1 MFNKKDISEKNMNSV
16 QKGFTGK
23 FTHNDN
29 LNEFNDTFDKPKK
42 ELTPEE
48 HLKRTVFI
56 ILGVAGGLTALCAT
70 VNISSILLYNPEENA
85 FIDTTRVDSIKNFI
99 STETTD
105 HYEEVIAKHN
115 NEDKNAKLD
124 IKTVYS
130 SIGREYPF
138 ANILNKTQDN
148 VSTMLCKFINT
159 ELKPAVISYKM
170 ANNSLPLVE
179 SDKLGVYEIDLSL
192 LTDLINIRDESL
204 TNYTYILSGG
214 TESSSIEI
222 TVKEGDV
229 EIPIILLDPS
239 KFKIREIN
247 KNEVNIVQG
256 EYSLI
261 LKPMEEFNNIRLQS
275 ISISGSK
282 KSCTIVDTITNKVV
296 QISI

>member
-1 MFNKKDISEKNMNSV
+1 MFNKKENNSKERFVKNQIHSDNFGEV
-16 QKGFTGK
+16 
-23 FTHNDN
+23 NDN
-29 LNEFNDTFDKPKK
+29 LKTKKK
-42 ELTPEE
+42 ELTPEQQ
-48 HLKRTVFI
+48 LKRTVSI
-56 ILGVAGGLTALCAT
+56 ILGVAGGLTTLC
-70 VNISSILLYNPEENA
+70 VVLNISSILLYNPEENA
-85 FIDTTRVDSIKNFI
+85 FIDTTRVNSIKNFI
-99 STETTD
+99 STETTE
-105 HYEEVIAKHN
+105 HYEEIISKHN
-115 NEDKNAKLD
+115 NEDKNTKLD

-148 VSTMLCKFINT
+148 VSTMLCKFINN
-159 ELKPAVISYKM
+159 ELKPAIISYKM

-179 SDKLGVYEIDLSL
+179 SDKLGVYEVDLTL

-222 TVKEGDV
+222 TVKEGDT

-239 KFKIREIN
+239 EFKIREIN

-282 KSCTIVDTITNKVV
+282 KTCTIVDTITNKVV

>member
-1 MFNKKDISEKNMNSV
+1 MFNKKDTPK
-16 QKGFTGK
+16 KGFTK
-23 FTHNDN
+23 KLKKDSISNNAEDIKI
-29 LNEFNDTFDKPKK
+29 DKKK

-48 HLKRTVFI
+48 QLKRKVFT
-56 ILGVAGGLTALCAT
+56 ILGVTGGLTTLC
-70 VNISSILLYNPEENA
+70 VILNVSSILLYNPEENA
-85 FIDTTRVDSIKNFI
+85 FIDTTRLDSIKNFI
-99 STETTD
+99 STESTE
-105 HYEEVIAKHN
+105 HYEEIIAKHN

-124 IKTVYS
+124 IKTIYS

-148 VSTMLCKFINT
+148 VSTMLCKFINN
-159 ELKPAVISYKM
+159 ELKPAIISYKM
-170 ANNSLPLVE
+170 ANNTLPLVE
-179 SDKLGVYEIDLSL
+179 SEKLGVYEVDLSL

-204 TNYTYILSGG
+204 TNYTYLISGG

-222 TVKEGDV
+222 TVKEGDEEV
-229 EIPIILLDPS
+229 PIILLDPS
-239 KFKIREIN
+239 EFKIKEIN

-275 ISISGSK
+275 ISISASK
-282 KSCTIVDTITNKVV
+282 KTCTIVDTITNKVV